1 MEFSDIDKFGSDPV
15 MIPGSRVL
23 SSRNEW
29 GNIVLQEFETAHFS
43 IRYLIIE
50 WFRSMTLQLS
60 YSRSRAQVVYNFHQP
75 FSFQLTTGSQYQL
88 SGGQFCFLYDHDPLM
103 IVGEAGSLF
112 RLLEANYPES
122 ALQELKSAFLNEPDI
137 IQNIEQD
144 SLQPALFFTGYA
156 SSRITDIFKQIR
168 ESIHHPRL
176 RPYFFDFKIR
186 ELLFQILLDQEK
198 NGQMEREPDERER
211 LALNTARE
219 MILSD
224 ISRHYTIS
232 EIARAVQLNEFDLK
246 TGFKKQWGMGIYETL
261 LRARMEKAHDLLLT
275 TNMPVKEVAYH
286 TGYPRITS
294 FIRSFRHFFL
304 YTPGSLRR
312 GK

>member
-15 MIPGSRVL
+15 MIPGSRVR

-29 GNIVLQEFETAHFS
+29 GNIILQEFETAHFS
-43 IRYLIIE
+43 IRYLFIE

-60 YSRSRAQVVYNFHQP
+60 YSRSRAQVVYNLHQP
-75 FSFQLTTGSQYQL
+75 FSFQLTTGSRYQL

-168 ESIHHPRL
+168 ESIHHPHL